1 MNTHMRAAFSRS
13 KMSKISEG
21 RKFREKLSL
30 RCQPDEIRS
39 PSSSPKDDEGGD
51 TESVDSSDEAVS
63 CLSQSFKRKFTA
75 KENEQARQKRP
86 TVLFITEPS
95 PSRNVSGW

>member
-1 MNTHMRAAFSRS
+1 
-13 KMSKISEG
+13 MSKISEG
-21 RKFREKLSL
+21 KKFREKLSL
-30 RCQPDEIRS
+30 RCQPDEILS
-39 PSSSPKDDEGGD
+39 PSTPKDDEGGD

-86 TVLFITEPS
+86 TVLLIAEPI
-95 PSRNVSGW
+95 PSTNVSG

>member
-1 MNTHMRAAFSRS
+1 
-13 KMSKISEG
+13 MSKISEG

-30 RCQPDEIRS
+30 RCQPDEISEIRR
-39 PSSSPKDDEGGD
+39 PSTPKDDEGGD

-75 KENEQARQKRP
+75 KENEQARQRRP
-86 TVLFITEPS
+86 TVLFIAEPS
-95 PSRNVSGW
+95 PSTNVSG

>member
-1 MNTHMRAAFSRS
+1 MNSHMRAALSRS
-13 KMSKISEG
+13 KMFCE
-21 RKFREKLSL
+21 RLFL

-39 PSSSPKDDEGGD
+39 PSSTKDDEGGD

-75 KENEQARQKRP
+75 KENKQARQKRP
-86 TVLFITEPS
+86 TILLIAEPS
-95 PSRNVSGW
+95 PSRNMSGW

>member
-1 MNTHMRAAFSRS
+1 MRVPFSRC

-21 RKFREKLSL
+21 KKFRETLSL
-30 RCQPDEIRS
+30 RCQPDEIRR
-39 PSSSPKDDEGGD
+39 PSTPKDDEGGD
-51 TESVDSSDEAVS
+51 TESVDSSDEAAS

-86 TVLFITEPS
+86 TVLFIAQPS
-95 PSRNVSGW
+95 PSTNVSG

>member
-1 MNTHMRAAFSRS
+1 
-13 KMSKISEG
+13 MSKIREG
-21 RKFREKLSL
+21 KKFREKLSL

-39 PSSSPKDDEGGD
+39 PSTPKDDEGGD

-86 TVLFITEPS
+86 SVLLIAEPS
-95 PSRNVSGW
+95 PSTNVSG